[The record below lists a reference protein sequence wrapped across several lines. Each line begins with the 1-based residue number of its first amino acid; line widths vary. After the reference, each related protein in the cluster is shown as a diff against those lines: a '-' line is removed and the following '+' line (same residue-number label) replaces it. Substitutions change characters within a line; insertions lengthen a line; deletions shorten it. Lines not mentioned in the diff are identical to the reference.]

1 MISPFQVAKQ
11 LLKNEKLDKE
21 DMVSL
26 LGPRPFGEKT
36 TYEEFV
42 EGTGSLEED
51 TALPK
56 GLQNWNKDSKEGEKE
71 KLNDPATDLKS

>member
-1 MISPFQVAKQ
+1 VWLIPQVAQQ

-21 DMVSL
+21 DMVNL

-56 GLQNWNKDSKEGEKE
+56 GLQSWNKSKDGDKE
-71 KLNDPATDLKS
+71 KLNDYANLLY